1 MRVSASLGQAVM
13 QVRISDRRHWR
24 TLSRRRVSADD
35 RLSSGTAI
43 ETGLVPLAQEGRE
56 APVALLDN
64 SHPETH
70 AQCSRKRRD
79 CNQIVKTH
87 IQRCSHTL
95 SCRNLPTLVREDPT
109 RVHA

>member
-43 ETGLVPLAQEGRE
+43 ETGLVPLAQEGRLRPFE
-56 APVALLDN
+56 PLGGDQ
-64 SHPETH
+64 S
-70 AQCSRKRRD
+70 QKSGSRH
-79 CNQIVKTH
+79 NV
-87 IQRCSHTL
+87 
-95 SCRNLPTLVREDPT
+95 E
-109 RVHA
+109 